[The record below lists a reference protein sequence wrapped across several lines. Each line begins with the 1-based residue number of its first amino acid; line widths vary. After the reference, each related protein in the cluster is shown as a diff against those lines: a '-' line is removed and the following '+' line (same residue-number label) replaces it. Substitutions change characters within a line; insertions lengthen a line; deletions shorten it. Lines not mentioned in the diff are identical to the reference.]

1 MSHYD
6 ADEHLSPGEKKFRE
20 CVELGDNFMKIEIY
34 YLADRWYE
42 RAVQLKPDDMIVR
55 QKWDECH
62 RLHRLENK
70 AIYAVVGAMALIVLV
85 VLGVLTQRT
94 DMP

>member
-1 MSHYD
+1 MSHHD
-6 ADEHLSPGEKKFRE
+6 IEDHLSPEEKKFRE

-42 RAVQLKPDDMIVR
+42 RAVQLRPDDILLR

-70 AIYAVVGAMALIVLV
+70 TIYAVVTAMALIVLIV
-85 VLGVLTQRT
+85 IGVRVF
-94 DMP
+94 